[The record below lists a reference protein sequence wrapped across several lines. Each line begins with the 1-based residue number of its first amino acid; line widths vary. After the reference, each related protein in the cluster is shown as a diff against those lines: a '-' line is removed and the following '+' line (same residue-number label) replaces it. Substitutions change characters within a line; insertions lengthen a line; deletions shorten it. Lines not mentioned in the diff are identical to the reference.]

1 MQTIEKIRKEKKYN
15 RNKEKR
21 ERGEPGSVGRE
32 TVEVVGEVEGAKRA
46 RDEFLVVTNRE
57 DGGRVTMPLL

>member
-1 MQTIEKIRKEKKYN
+1 MEE
-15 RNKEKR
+15 
-21 ERGEPGSVGRE
+21 SW

-46 RDEFLVVTNRE
+46 RDEFLVVTSRE